1 MTVCLAIIGCAIS
14 VRATTDNELS
24 LEDKAKPLADFL
36 KQTMFEGGPSS
47 IKAREI
53 IRDNKIPK
61 DAYIA
66 TIEKIAEECIAD
78 TVVFTNYQGKI
89 TKAFR
94 RGLAVPSLIN
104 CIGSLGDPEFLPW
117 LEQQAVESQ
126 WSGIRESA
134 SIAYV
139 KIAELDAT
147 PFVQRILTGSDE
159 KYDFNCKYLVTKE
172 FFEQIAKAK
181 SEKTPQKK
189 IDAAYVMLI
198 ELAQSVA
205 YEGHADRIDRFLCE
219 HLEGY
224 RSSVQREEAVR
235 RFIDS
240 TNDLA
245 KTDFI
250 KKHSEVLRTPKAQ
263 RFDFRQ
269 RFTGLTETDVRHG
282 ELPAKSDCSTTV
294 ESDQGKATGS
304 KIP

>member
-1 MTVCLAIIGCAIS
+1 MKLITMTACLAIIGCAIS

-24 LEDKAKPLADFL
+24 LETQAKPLADAL
-36 KQTMFEGGPSS
+36 RRAMRPMGGGPGSS
-47 IKAREI
+47 SEWIKSI
-53 IRDNKIPK
+53 IRDNGIPK
-61 DAYIA
+61 DAYVA
-66 TIEKIAEECIAD
+66 TIEKIAEESIAD

-189 IDAAYVMLI
+189 IDDAYVMLI

-224 RSSVQREEAVR
+224 RISVQREKAVT
-235 RFIDS
+235 RFIAS
-240 TNDLA
+240 ANEIA
-245 KTDFI
+245 KADFI
-250 KKHSEVLRTPKAQ
+250 KKSSEVLKTPKAERTDLSK
-263 RFDFRQ
+263 RFP
-269 RFTGLTETDVRHG
+269 GLAEVKLEDEKQTEAPS
-282 ELPAKSDCSTTV
+282 PAEDK
-294 ESDQGKATGS
+294 
-304 KIP
+304 